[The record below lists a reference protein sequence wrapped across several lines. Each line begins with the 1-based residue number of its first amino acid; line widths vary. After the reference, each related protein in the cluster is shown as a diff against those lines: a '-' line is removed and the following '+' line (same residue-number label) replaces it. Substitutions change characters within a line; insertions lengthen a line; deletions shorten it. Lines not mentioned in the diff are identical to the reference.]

1 MNQKTDAKRKLN
13 VPKIRIAIQKQGRL
27 QEPSLDFL
35 KSLGLKFKPNGTKLI
50 SPCLNADVEILY
62 VRNSD
67 IPQYVKY
74 GVADYGIVGEN
85 ILVEKKSKLKIVR
98 RLDFGKC
105 KLIIAVPKRSNIKTI
120 NDLNEERIATSYLN
134 TLKEFL
140 REKRINASMIEIN
153 GSVEICPMLNLS
165 DSICDITQTGQT
177 LKENNLKIIEQIMD
191 SQAVLVKSPFLSK
204 KITENFEKLLTLK
217 Q

>member
-1 MNQKTDAKRKLN
+1 MNPKQK

-35 KSLGLKFKPNGTKLI
+35 KSLGLKFKSNGSKLI
-50 SPCLNADVEILY
+50 NPCLNADIEILY

-67 IPQYVKY
+67 IPQYVRY

-85 ILVEKKSKLKIVR
+85 ILVEKKSRLKIVK
-98 RLDFGKC
+98 RLGFGKC
-105 KLIIAVPKRSNIKTI
+105 KLIIAVPKKSNVKSV
-120 NDLNEERIATSYLN
+120 NDLSEERIATSYPN

-140 REKRINASMIEIN
+140 KEKGINASMIEIN
-153 GSVEICPMLNLS
+153 GSVEICPFLNLS
-165 DSICDITQTGQT
+165 DAICDITQTGRT
-177 LKENNLKIIEQIMD
+177 LKENDLRIIEKIMD
-191 SQAVLVKSPFLSK
+191 SEAVLIRNPFL
-204 KITENFEKLLTLK
+204 